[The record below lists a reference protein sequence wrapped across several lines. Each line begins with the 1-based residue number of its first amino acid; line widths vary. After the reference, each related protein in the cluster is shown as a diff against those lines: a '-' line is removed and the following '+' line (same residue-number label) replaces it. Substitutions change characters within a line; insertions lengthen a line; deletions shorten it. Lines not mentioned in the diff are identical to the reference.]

1 MDIYEIMS
9 YLSSIYWVLLAIRQ
23 SRGNW
28 GWLFLILGLT
38 DMLGLLL
45 QSTIGIYSFR
55 LYLGSSFLMILSLDY
70 KFFDKN
76 KFYLIPLG
84 IALIIPTYYL
94 HHHIINAAS
103 LFSGII
109 GFLFFLRK
117 FILLL
122 FKDNK
127 LNFSFLVL
135 SIYFLTGVSKY
146 FVLMSLDWY
155 GVDLFQLGNIFQDI
169 LMLIFLFIR
178 HDDERLSI
186 NLNRT
191 KENQNSK
198 EP

>member
-1 MDIYEIMS
+1 MNIYDIIT
-9 YLSSIYWVLLAIRQ
+9 YLSTVYWVLLAIRQ

-45 QSTIGIYSFR
+45 QSTIGMHSFR
-55 LYLGSSFLMILSLDY
+55 LYLGSSVLMIFALDY

-84 IALIIPTYYL
+84 IVLIIPTYYL
-94 HHHIINAAS
+94 HHHVINAAS
-103 LFSGII
+103 FFTDII

-127 LNFSFLVL
+127 LNFFFLVI
-135 SIYFLTGVSKY
+135 SIYFLTGATKY

-155 GVDLFQLGNIFQDI
+155 GVDLFKMGNIFQNI

-186 NLNRT
+186 QLKK
-191 KENQNSK
+191 KEIS
-198 EP
+198 